1 MIEVALKRFIRFK
14 KEIYDD
20 VKRLQKIAQEEEKIR
35 VAEEKAR
42 QKKFEKQN
50 AIKEANEKK
59 EREKLAK

>member
-1 MIEVALKRFIRFK
+1 MIDVALKRFIRFK

-42 QKKFEKQN
+42 QKKFEKQK

>member
-1 MIEVALKRFIRFK
+1 MIDVALKRFIRFK

>member
-1 MIEVALKRFIRFK
+1 MIDVALKRFIRFK

-50 AIKEANEKK
+50 AIKEANERK